1 MVLLDVENHTNSL
14 ELFALE
20 PCSSAPASPSS
31 LLILLVT
38 SGWGSRASLLADAHV
53 HSGAQAS
60 AAAHVFQHPGP
71 EVC

>member
-1 MVLLDVENHTNSL
+1 MVLLVGNHTNSL

-20 PCSSAPASPSS
+20 PCSSAPASRSP
-31 LLILLVT
+31 LLVLLVT
-38 SGWGSRASLLADAHV
+38 SGWSSRASLLADAHV